1 VSIHS
6 NEVEAITPVG
16 EEALRRRLQRLGRK
30 RRGSTV
36 KMSNEFSLPG
46 NDLPAGVEVSTPFGD
61 TYLIQTRYPMD
72 YQHGKNCLSDI
83 LQHDTVIAAEVARQP
98 SLREASIERL
108 IFIDTETTGL
118 VGGAGTIAFMI
129 GVGAFVED
137 SFLLRQY
144 FLRDPSEE
152 RGMLFALQEDLE
164 SAEGFVSYNGR
175 AFDLPLLEM
184 RYMLGLRRHWSL
196 STWPQLDLL
205 HPARRLWRLGLPDCT
220 LGTLEKMQLNV
231 NRTEEDVPGS
241 MIPGLYLDY
250 LRSGDASQMA
260 RIVYHNAVDIL
271 TLVGLAAQIL
281 DRYKH
286 EDSTML
292 SGAEALAV
300 ARWHH
305 EAGRLDAA
313 ESAYIRAIAST
324 KSEVRVDALRRYTAH
339 LKRQDRRGEAV
350 EGWHTLHTLTPDDPG
365 PCVELAKYYEWYAQD
380 LAQAQQ
386 WAQEALVCLSHWVA
400 DWRRDQVWAEIEH
413 RLERLARKI
422 GGGEGSK

>member
-1 VSIHS
+1 MSIHS

-30 RRGSTV
+30 RRDSTAKV
-36 KMSNEFSLPG
+36 SNEFSLPG
-46 NDLPAGVEVSTPFGD
+46 HDLPPGLEVSTPFGA

-72 YQHGKNCLSDI
+72 YRHGKNRLSDI
-83 LQHDTVIAAEVARQP
+83 LQYDTVIAAEVARQP
-98 SLREASIERL
+98 SLRETSIERL

-164 SAEGFVSYNGR
+164 SAEGLVSYNGR

-205 HPARRLWRLGLPDCT
+205 HPVRRLWRWGLPDCT
-220 LGTLEKMQLNV
+220 LATLEKVQLDV
-231 NRTEEDVPGS
+231 QRTEEDVPGAL
-241 MIPGLYLDY
+241 IPGMYLDY

-271 TLVGLAAQIL
+271 TLVGLAAQVL
-281 DRYKH
+281 DRYR
-286 EDSTML
+286 EDSSRL

-305 EAGRLDAA
+305 EAGRVDAA
-313 ESAYIRAIAST
+313 ETAYLRAIESS
-324 KSEVRVDALRRYTAH
+324 KFDVRMDALRRYTAH
-339 LKRQDRRGEAV
+339 LKRQDRRAEAV
-350 EGWHTLHTLTPDDPG
+350 EGWLTLHALAPDDPG
-365 PCVELAKYYEWYAQD
+365 PCVELAKYYEWHAQD

-422 GGGEGSK
+422 GQSESIK